1 MAWRKAYTKFG
12 IGRKEAMN
20 NQVSLSECA
29 TRTGL
34 GSNEMLVGVTP
45 TAMHD
50 SLLESYARDCG
61 KGCAA
66 VRDRIVTDIRAALKL
81 GQSEQAADLLIIL
94 RRFLWDRPVVA
105 LVRPLTRQ
113 AETALFLN

>member
-1 MAWRKAYTKFG
+1 MT
-12 IGRKEAMN
+12 

-34 GSNEMLVGVTP
+34 EPNEMVLGVTP
-45 TAMHD
+45 TAIHD

-61 KGCAA
+61 KGWTA
-66 VRDRIVTDIRAALKL
+66 VRDRIVTDIRVALKL
-81 GQSEQAADLLIIL
+81 GQSEQAANLLFVL

-105 LVRPLTRQ
+105 LVRPLTSP
-113 AETALFLN
+113 AETTLLLH